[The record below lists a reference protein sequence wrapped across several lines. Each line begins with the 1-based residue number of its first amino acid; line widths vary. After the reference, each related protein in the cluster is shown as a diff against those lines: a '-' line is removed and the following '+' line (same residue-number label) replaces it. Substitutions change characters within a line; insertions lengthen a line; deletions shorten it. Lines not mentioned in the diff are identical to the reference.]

1 MSAQSELQATVE
13 AIVHKCKDKGKG
25 ILAADESGPT
35 IGKRLKTIGVES
47 SEESRRAWRS
57 LILGAPGLGEFVSGI
72 ILHEET
78 LGQCA
83 DDGTPLPQVAAL
95 QGIVPGIKVDAGKIA
110 LAGAPG
116 DEITQGLDGLAQR
129 IDLRARPQR

>member
-1 MSAQSELQATVE
+1 MSARSELQATVE
-13 AIVHKCKDKGKG
+13 ALAQKGKSKG

-35 IGKRLKTIGVES
+35 IGKRFKAIGVES

-83 DDGTPLPQVAAL
+83 DDGTPLPQWAAR
-95 QGIVPGIKVDAGKIA
+95 QGIVPGIKAACACAYG
-110 LAGAPG
+110 
-116 DEITQGLDGLAQR
+116 R
-129 IDLRARPQR
+129 